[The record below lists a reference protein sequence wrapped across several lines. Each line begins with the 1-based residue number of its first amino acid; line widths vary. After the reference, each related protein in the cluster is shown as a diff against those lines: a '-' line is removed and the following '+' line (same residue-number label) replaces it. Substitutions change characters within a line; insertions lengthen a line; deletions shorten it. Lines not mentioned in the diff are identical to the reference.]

1 MNKQVST
8 LLKTTQAAFFLNALV
23 WLVFAVMS
31 FSLAFNGAG
40 NWRFV
45 LSTLMVINASIFV
58 GFGFLIRKG
67 QSRVFFLGILYVA
80 VNVVLSITD
89 QFGWFDFGILLLNLI
104 VLGLLFITKHRLEQ
118 AKV

>member
-1 MNKQVST
+1 MKKQAST
-8 LLKTTQAAFFLNALV
+8 LLKTTRTVFFLNALV

-31 FSLAFNGAG
+31 FSFAFNGAD

-45 LSTLMVINASIFV
+45 LSALMLINAGIFV

-67 QSRVFFLGILYVA
+67 QPWVFFLAILYVA

-89 QFGWFDFGILLLNLI
+89 QFGWIDFLIMLLNL
-104 VLGLLFITKHRLEQ
+104 VLLGLLLVTRQKMKQ
-118 AKV
+118 AV